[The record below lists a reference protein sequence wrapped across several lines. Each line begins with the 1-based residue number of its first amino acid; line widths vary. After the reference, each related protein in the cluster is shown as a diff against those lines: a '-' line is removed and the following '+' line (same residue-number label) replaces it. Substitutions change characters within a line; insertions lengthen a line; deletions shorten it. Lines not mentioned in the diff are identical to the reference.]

1 MLDQLIQQSD
11 KLIRELFGQYRDNI
25 EKESLNFKNSLKKI
39 VDDIIQ
45 KLIDKEE
52 QERKQEDNNI
62 KEEFDKKLEDL
73 DYKHKQIVKNLF
85 DKEEQER
92 KQQVNNIKDDFKIF
106 LEDFRLTLK
115 EIDKLDK
122 KNKHI
127 ESLIENLYSKIDIL
141 SENQNKLNLELSDI
155 SSSIDCLKNGINT
168 MIKMYIRDNPKDIRK
183 SFFDFKKK
191 NNL

>member
-11 KLIRELFGQYRDNI
+11 KLIRELFGQYKNNI